1 MSGIRTKLNS
11 QRGASIT
18 FALLLFLVCAVV
30 GSVVLT
36 AGTAAAGRMSKLAE
50 MDQRYYS
57 VTSAARLM
65 RNMVEGESV
74 TIVKTTPTE
83 TASANSGDP
92 TTQPST
98 ITLNGRTIVPPVS
111 FETIAQDAAYSY
123 AVLKSGNTRT
133 LTLSVAGHDELKVT
147 VTETLA
153 TDGTLT
159 FLITSAS
166 GTGEYALK
174 ETFTADVSTVLGT
187 NEYLK
192 TTTETTRISW
202 KFADLKTVTEAA
214 Q

>member
-57 VTSAARLM
+57 VTSAAQLLRG
-65 RNMVEGESV
+65 MVEGESV
-74 TIVKTTPTE
+74 TIVKTTKTE
-83 TASANSGDP
+83 TTDESSETT

-166 GTGEYALK
+166 GTGEYSLK

-192 TTTETTRISW
+192 TTTETTKISW

-214 Q
+214 P